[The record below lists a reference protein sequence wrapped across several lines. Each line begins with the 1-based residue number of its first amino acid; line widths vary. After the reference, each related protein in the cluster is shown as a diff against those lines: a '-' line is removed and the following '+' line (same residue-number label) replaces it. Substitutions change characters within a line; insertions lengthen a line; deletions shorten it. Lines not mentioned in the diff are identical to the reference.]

1 MRGAKGVIRGET
13 WRDPASLLISRIRME
28 IYRAGGKISWGGGEG
43 GDGAASVAGE
53 ADRFEVGHFGC
64 GVRGGTGDSPLKVS
78 DAVGWQ
84 WGLALVET
92 AIGLK
97 TNCAVICCC
106 VATSQN
112 SNGNI
117 GCLRESRDGVW
128 E

>member
-1 MRGAKGVIRGET
+1 
-13 WRDPASLLISRIRME
+13 ME
-28 IYRAGGKISWGGGEG
+28 ICRAGGKISWGGGEG

-92 AIGLK
+92 AIRLK
-97 TNCAVICCC
+97 TNCAEVCRWASCG
-106 VATSQN
+106 QN
-112 SNGNI
+112 ADGNI
-117 GCLRESRDGVW
+117 GPLWQGGDGVW